1 MEVYAVML
9 YLIQLPCWPLLD
21 LPHITT
27 SHHDHHGRG
36 ESSALNFSEK
46 RSRAGMGASV
56 DGRDPECLPGAAR
69 VLSRQL
75 RQPGLCRLN
84 LFITIS
90 FVCCD
95 SCKSGPG
102 GGARPGMSGTTITA
116 HLQTRKQWSEKRK
129 NPPCLNH

>member
-1 MEVYAVML
+1 ML

-56 DGRDPECLPGAAR
+56 DGRDRRLSVCRGRPRVVQAA
-69 VLSRQL
+69 S
-75 RQPGLCRLN
+75 P
-84 LFITIS
+84 
-90 FVCCD
+90 
-95 SCKSGPG
+95 
-102 GGARPGMSGTTITA
+102 ARPVQAEPFYNDFFCMLRL
-116 HLQTRKQWSEKRK
+116 LQVWTRRWGQARDVRYHDHGPFANTKTMVGKKKKSSVS
-129 NPPCLNH
+129 